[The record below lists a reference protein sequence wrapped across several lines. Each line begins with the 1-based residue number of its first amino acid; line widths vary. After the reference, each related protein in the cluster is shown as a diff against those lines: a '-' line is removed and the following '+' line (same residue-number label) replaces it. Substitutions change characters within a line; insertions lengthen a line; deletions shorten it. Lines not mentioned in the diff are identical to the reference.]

1 MKKETQKV
9 TILIAEDDPDDQ
21 LLCQD
26 ALSKSRSDYAIQFVE
41 NGQEV
46 MDYLRNQG
54 SYESL
59 AAAPRP
65 SLIILD
71 LNMPKKDGRQALKEI
86 KSDPKLMSIP
96 VVVLT
101 TSANDLDIKRTYELG
116 VNSYITKPASFE
128 ALVQLMET
136 LTKYW
141 LKTVRLPNG
150 AS

>member
-1 MKKETQKV
+1 MKKETPV

-26 ALSKSRSDYAIQFVE
+26 AMTQSKAEYSIKFVE

-46 MDYLRNQG
+46 MDYLRHTG
-54 SYESL
+54 SFEG
-59 AAAPRP
+59 ANKAPRP

-86 KSDPKLMSIP
+86 KADPDFRSIP

-101 TSANDLDIKRTYELG
+101 TSSADSDIRRTYELG
-116 VNSYITKPASFE
+116 VNSYITKPASFD
-128 ALVQLMET
+128 ALVQLMGT

-141 LKTVRLPNG
+141 LKTVRLPDG
-150 AS
+150 VR